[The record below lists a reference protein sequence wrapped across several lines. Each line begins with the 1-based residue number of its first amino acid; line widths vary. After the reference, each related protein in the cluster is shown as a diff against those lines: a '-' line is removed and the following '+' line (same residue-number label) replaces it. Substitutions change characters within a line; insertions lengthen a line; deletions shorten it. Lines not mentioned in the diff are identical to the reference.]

1 MASITLRSAV
11 GRPLT
16 NSEVDANFS
25 ALNLELGQKLVA
37 SLNLLDLPNP
47 AQARSNL
54 GLGNVEN
61 KSSATIRGELTS
73 GNVTGAL
80 GYTPLSTGGGT
91 ITGPYLDFSSAQ
103 TWLRI
108 TSGPGTFNI
117 GDDDVVNLAGGA
129 LSAVPFSRAGVG
141 EAIFSTYAYGANQ
154 GDNRTH
160 FGYNNGSN
168 YVNYIRGAAT
178 YHDSGTFNIAGYQ
191 ALHAGNYSSYA
202 LPLSGG
208 MLTGGVTLNGGRL
221 YVSSA
226 ASSQYI
232 GGTVLIRDA
241 EANGANQ
248 SFAAIAFSSGS
259 GADYAIGKYTNSNI
273 GGYLE
278 IRNHENTPLWRM
290 ASDGSVSQFSTS
302 DQGFTLNKSGGSGWN
317 YIGFSVLGTRKSYI
331 GLDSV
336 GNPLWGSDTG
346 SQFQFESAGGARFS
360 GSVVLPSNY
369 DLSWG
374 GSYGTGSPT
383 ISASKAS
390 AIMNFYPGGNSYG
403 AKMSVKSGEVSV
415 NYASLRA
422 YNSNGGEWVYL
433 GSVQSWGSTYIH
445 VKTSLHRYAY
455 KMTMFRVTGFYPY
468 NTYAESYLGCYTYG
482 DSPSTPYGQINANQ
496 GNINAAHSQY
506 YAADGSLV
514 LVIYWPTTYTGVN
527 IEFIATGA
535 NYGNITDV
543 TILSHTASNS
553 ASGVY

>member
-129 LSAVPFSRAGVG
+129 LSAVPFSRASVG

-208 MLTGGVTLNGGRL
+208 SITGGVVIDAGTSNQASDATL
-221 YVSSA
+221 YVSAANSNDWGIRIAKSA
-226 ASSQYI
+226 ADYGLLAELGAGSVYGFRVMFGGIERFRVGDSSQTI
-232 GGTVLIRDA
+232 SGNQILHA
-241 EANGANQ
+241 AN
-248 SFAAIAFSSGS
+248 FAG
-259 GADYAIGKYTNSNI
+259 YA
-273 GGYLE
+273 LA
-278 IRNHENTPLWRM
+278 L
-290 ASDGSVSQFSTS
+290 
-302 DQGFTLNKSGGSGWN
+302 SGGSLSGSFSAPKISVGGTTDLNFGVAGNSHLSGYLYMDSIGAIGSYTAWSSRQYASGGTHYLN
-317 YIGFSVLGTRKSYI
+317 TNVFQVNRYGYDPAAGVIFSVDVKGTDVPNGYLKSKRVEYNWFQWGGNPGGAYLHIKTNLWGGGSPNGNQMPTMSMFHIKGYTYDAQNINSMIGFHNWSGT
-331 GLDSV
+331 
-336 GNPLWGSDTG
+336 
-346 SQFQFESAGGARFS
+346 
-360 GSVVLPSNY
+360 
-369 DLSWG
+369 
-374 GSYGTGSPT
+374 
-383 ISASKAS
+383 
-390 AIMNFYPGGNSYG
+390 
-403 AKMSVKSGEVSV
+403 
-415 NYASLRA
+415 A
-422 YNSNGGEWVYL
+422 YNLSLTNLGGRAAAQ
-433 GSVQSWGSTYIH
+433 G
-445 VKTSLHRYAY
+445 AY
-455 KMTMFRVTGFYPY
+455 VSSDGF
-468 NTYAESYLGCYTYG
+468 
-482 DSPSTPYGQINANQ
+482 I
-496 GNINAAHSQY
+496 
-506 YAADGSLV
+506 V
-514 LVIYWPTTYTGVN
+514 LVINTG
-527 IEFIATGA
+527 T
-535 NYGNITDV
+535 NYPGISIDYYQSYPYEYRSVSV
-543 TILSHTASNS
+543 TSYYSSSST
-553 ASGVY
+553 SGVY